1 MTLPVGAGPLD
12 AVATPLIVSGWPGSG
27 GFGLKSVVSV
37 ITTFPVVGGGVE
49 EARGV
54 EVGFVGVVLGL
65 AVVVGG
71 FEVVVVGVV
80 EGVGVLVAGVV
91 VVGAGVVVVDA
102 GVVVVGAGVVVCTA
116 QHKIHLTVPW
126 KLLKEV
132 VSCQRISA
140 AYIQEAW

>member
-91 VVGAGVVVVDA
+91 VVGAGVVV
-102 GVVVVGAGVVVCTA
+102 CTA